1 MDQISDLKHD
11 FCRSQWLTNECS
23 ANEQIFTVA
32 FKVFWLIRK
41 YWEIY
46 EAAKSL
52 MRIKNSELDAEKTGM
67 QKRKK
72 KKKISQT

>member
-1 MDQISDLKHD
+1 MNAPQ
-11 FCRSQWLTNECS
+11 
-23 ANEQIFTVA
+23 NEQIFTVA

-52 MRIKNSELDAEKTGM
+52 MRIKNSELGAEKTGM